1 MVHLPVPEL
10 VLFLSAGVLCAGAAL
25 IGYMQLR
32 PTGQSYPRLLM
43 PLICLATCLE
53 VIILVMRAVEAQAVP
68 LTGLFESML
77 VLIIVFNLLYIL
89 LSIAVTQIWFSSVM
103 VWMILG
109 LALLTGMVAEPASSS
124 AKVEVTPWVV
134 FHSIAMVIST
144 AFITFS
150 IVAGSLF
157 LVTSNRLKHKKVM
170 KVLGRVPSIQW
181 LQASLLLGVKGCFV
195 TLSVGLASGI
205 GLIIWQMKAAAPD
218 MDLQDW
224 FMDPKIVVVAC
235 AWLLMAF
242 VWVLHALGVVKEKAL
257 AYSSLLA
264 FFLMI
269 FSLVGVPLF
278 CGTQHS
284 FT

>member
-10 VLFLSAGVLCAGAAL
+10 ILFVAAGVLCAGAAM
-25 IGYMQLR
+25 IGYVQLR
-32 PTGQSYPRLLM
+32 PTGQAYPRLLM

-53 VIILVMRAVEAQAVP
+53 AIILVLRAVQTQTVP

-77 VLIIVFNLLYIL
+77 VLIIVFNLLFIL

-103 VWMILG
+103 VWMIFG
-109 LALLTGMVAEPASSS
+109 LALLTGMVAEPATAS

-134 FHSIAMVIST
+134 FHSVAMVIST

-150 IVAGSLF
+150 MVAGSLF
-157 LVTSNRLKHKKVM
+157 LVTSNRLKHKKVT
-170 KVLGRVPSIQW
+170 KVLGRVPSIHW
-181 LQASLLLGVKGCFV
+181 LQVSLLLGVKGCFV

-205 GLIIWQMKAAAPD
+205 GLITMKAAAPD
-218 MDLQDW
+218 MGLQEW
-224 FMDPKIVVVAC
+224 FVDPKMVVVAC

-242 VWVLHALGVVKEKAL
+242 IWVLHALGMVKEKAL

-278 CGTQHS
+278 CGTQHN

>member
-10 VLFLSAGVLCAGAAL
+10 ILFIAAGVLCAVAAL
-25 IGYMQLR
+25 IGYLQLR
-32 PTGQSYPRLLM
+32 PTGQSTPRLLV

-53 VIILVMRAVEAQAVP
+53 AIILVLRAVEAQAVP

-77 VLIIVFNLLYIL
+77 VLIIVFNLLYVL
-89 LSIAVTQIWFSSVM
+89 LSVAVTQVWFSSVM
-103 VWMILG
+103 VWMIFG
-109 LALLTGMVAEPASSS
+109 LVVLTGMVAEPAATS
-124 AKVEVTPWVV
+124 AQVEITPWVV

-150 IVAGSLF
+150 MVAGSLF
-157 LVTSNRLKHKKVM
+157 LVTSHRLKHKKVM
-170 KVLGRVPSIQW
+170 KVLGRVPSIHW

-205 GLIIWQMKAAAPD
+205 GLITMKAAAPEL
-218 MDLQDW
+218 DLQDW
-224 FMDPKIVVVAC
+224 FVDPKILVVAC
-235 AWLLMAF
+235 AWILMAF
-242 VWVLHALGVVKEKAL
+242 IWVLHALGMVKEKAL

-264 FFLMI
+264 FFLII
-269 FSLVGVPLF
+269 FSLVGVSYF

>member
-32 PTGQSYPRLLM
+32 PTGQAYARLLV

-103 VWMILG
+103 VWMIFG
-109 LALLTGMVAEPASSS
+109 LALLTGMVAEPATES

-134 FHSIAMVIST
+134 FHSVAMVISI
-144 AFITFS
+144 ACITFS
-150 IVAGSLF
+150 MVAGSLF
-157 LVTSNRLKHKKVM
+157 LVTSNRLKHKKVT
-170 KVLGRVPSIQW
+170 KVLGRVPSIHW

-205 GLIIWQMKAAAPD
+205 GLVIWTKAAAPD
-218 MDLQDW
+218 MGLQDW
-224 FMDPKIVVVAC
+224 FVDPKMVVVAC
-235 AWLLMAF
+235 AWLLIAF
-242 VWVLHALGVVKEKAL
+242 IWVLHALGMVKEKAL

-269 FSLVGVPLF
+269 FALVGVPLF

>member
-150 IVAGSLF
+150 MVAGSLF

-181 LQASLLLGVKGCFV
+181 LQASL
-195 TLSVGLASGI
+195 
-205 GLIIWQMKAAAPD
+205 
-218 MDLQDW
+218 
-224 FMDPKIVVVAC
+224 
-235 AWLLMAF
+235 
-242 VWVLHALGVVKEKAL
+242 
-257 AYSSLLA
+257 
-264 FFLMI
+264 
-269 FSLVGVPLF
+269 
-278 CGTQHS
+278 
-284 FT
+284 

>member
-25 IGYMQLR
+25 IGYVQLR
-32 PTGQSYPRLLM
+32 PRGLSYPRLLM
-43 PLICLATCLE
+43 PFLICLATCLE
-53 VIILVMRAVEAQAVP
+53 VIILVLRAVEAQAVP

-77 VLIIVFNLLYIL
+77 VLVIVFNLLYIL

-103 VWMILG
+103 VWMIFG
-109 LALLTGMVAEPASSS
+109 LALLTGMVAEPATAS

-134 FHSIAMVIST
+134 FHSVAMVIST

-150 IVAGSLF
+150 MVAGSLF
-157 LVTSNRLKHKKVM
+157 LVTSNRLKHKKVT
-170 KVLGRVPSIQW
+170 KVLGRVPSIHW

-205 GLIIWQMKAAAPD
+205 GLITMKAAAPD

-224 FMDPKIVVVAC
+224 FVDPKMVVVAC
-235 AWLLMAF
+235 AWLLIAF
-242 VWVLHALGVVKEKAL
+242 IWVLHALGMVKEKAL

-269 FSLVGVPLF
+269 FALVGVPLF

>member
-10 VLFLSAGVLCAGAAL
+10 VLFIVAGVLCAVAAL

-32 PTGQSYPRLLM
+32 STGQSTARLLV

-53 VIILVMRAVEAQAVP
+53 AIILVLRGVEVQALP

-77 VLIIVFNLLYIL
+77 VLLIVFNLLYVL
-89 LSIAVTQIWFSSVM
+89 LSVAVTQIWFSSVM
-103 VWMILG
+103 VWMIFG
-109 LALLTGMVAEPASSS
+109 LVVLTGMVAEPAAAS
-124 AKVEVTPWVV
+124 AQVEITPWVV
-134 FHSIAMVIST
+134 FHSIAMVISM

-150 IVAGSLF
+150 MVAGSLF

-170 KVLGRVPSIQW
+170 KVLGRVPSIHW

-195 TLSVGLASGI
+195 TLSIGLASGI
-205 GLIIWQMKAAAPD
+205 GLVTMQAAAPD
-218 MDLQDW
+218 VDLQEW
-224 FMDPKIVVVAC
+224 IVDPKIVLVAC
-235 AWLLMAF
+235 AWILMAF
-242 VWVLHALGVVKEKAL
+242 IWALHALGMVKAKTL

-269 FSLVGVPLF
+269 FSLVGVSLF
-278 CGTQHS
+278 CGTQHN